1 VEWRIFTK
9 ENLNNSMLYQ
19 ILTLINPRRMG
30 WSKCTMCKLSLI
42 FIHFYLEISNWRD
55 YLGGLAVDR
64 RIILK

>member
-1 VEWRIFTK
+1 
-9 ENLNNSMLYQ
+9 MLYQ